1 LGSPAPIYA
10 KSTAGAD
17 QCLAQGEFISGL
29 IYAHAE
35 LHSLATPPLLMAFKK
50 HPLVVTLSQ
59 GCDLEQDFLA
69 RLGNVKPDKIV
80 PSVLLG
86 EVAFA
91 SEFRSAVP
99 KDSRIW
105 DRVKQ
110 NNDERYHFFQE
121 ITIEADALGEGL
133 GELGVDF
140 KRFFTVPTDELYH
153 RIRAGEAKRRCRLE
167 SPYLEHF
174 CARFANYLSR
184 VALPTPHLSV

>member
-1 LGSPAPIYA
+1 LDSPAPIYA

-69 RLGNVKPDKIV
+69 RLGSVKPDKIV

-86 EVAFA
+86 EVVIAT
-91 SEFRSAVP
+91 EFRSALP
-99 KDSRIW
+99 MGSKIW
-105 DRVKQ
+105 DRVRQ
-110 NNDERYHFFQE
+110 NNDERYHFFQDVTKE
-121 ITIEADALGEGL
+121 FDALGEGL

-140 KRFFTVPTDELYH
+140 KRFFTMPTDELYY
-153 RIRAGEAKRRCRLE
+153 RIKTGEAKRRCCLQ

-174 CARFANYLSR
+174 CTRFANYLGR
-184 VALPTPHLSV
+184 VALPEPHLSV